1 MREITQFGAVGCRM
15 ARRIGPGEHLVRGGE
30 PMQTLRASAIAVP
43 FVVLALVV
51 AVLSSIIGAGA

>member
-30 PMQTLRASAIAVP
+30 PMQTLRASAVALP
-43 FVVLALVV
+43 FLLLAAIVVVLGNILR
-51 AVLSSIIGAGA
+51 